1 MIKKILWASDGSPDS
16 LDALE
21 YVEEIANR
29 CKAQV
34 VGLYVIPDY
43 FEVDIKDQ
51 FPEQEYDLI
60 AKWIKETESSESDR
74 LNNIA
79 REFEN
84 KGHSFK
90 TRISHGVPHLQIIQ
104 TAEEENS
111 DLIILGKGRAQ
122 EKLLLGA
129 TALKVIRRSPIP
141 VMVARKKPGPIKIEN
156 ILVPTDLYNIASRDL
171 LFTVELAEHLDLNV
185 TSLNIVEIGNRKYP
199 PEVVERLHGNSYSNL
214 TRKINEAELGIKI
227 NTVVKT
233 AKNACKGIID
243 YASEKDID
251 LIFMNTYGGEE
262 FRREEFIGSVAER
275 VIQEAP
281 CPVITVK
288 PE

>member
-1 MIKKILWASDGSPDS
+1 MIKKILWASDGSTDS

-21 YVEEIANR
+21 YVEDIAHR
-29 CKAQV
+29 CKAEI

-60 AKWIKETESSESDR
+60 AKWIKETESKESDR

-79 REFEN
+79 REFES
-84 KGHSFK
+84 KGLSFK
-90 TRISHGVPHLQIIQ
+90 TRIAQGVPYLQIIQ
-104 TAEEENS
+104 IAEEENS
-111 DLIILGKGRAQ
+111 DLIVLGKGRAK
-122 EKLLLGA
+122 EKFLLGA

-141 VMVARKKPGPIKIEN
+141 VMVARRKEGPIKIEN
-156 ILVPTDLYNIASRDL
+156 ILVPTDLYNITSRDL
-171 LFTVELAEHLDLNV
+171 LFTAGLAEYLDLNI
-185 TSLNIVEIGNRKYP
+185 TSLNVVEIGNKKYP
-199 PEVVERLHGNSYSNL
+199 PEVVERLRGNSYNNL
-214 TRKINEAELGIKI
+214 TRKVNEANLGIKI

-233 AKNACKGIID
+233 AKNACKGIVD

>member
-1 MIKKILWASDGSPDS
+1 LIKKILWASDGSTDS

-21 YVEEIANR
+21 YVEDIAHR
-29 CKAQV
+29 CKAEI

-60 AKWIKETESSESDR
+60 AKWIKETESKESDR

-79 REFEN
+79 REFES
-84 KGHSFK
+84 KGLSFK
-90 TRISHGVPHLQIIQ
+90 TRIAQGVPYLQIIQ
-104 TAEEENS
+104 IAEEENS
-111 DLIILGKGRAQ
+111 DLIVLGKGRAK

-141 VMVARKKPGPIKIEN
+141 VMVARRKEGPIKIEN
-156 ILVPTDLYNIASRDL
+156 ILVPTDLYNITSRDL
-171 LFTVELAEHLDLNV
+171 LFTAGLAEYLDLNI
-185 TSLNIVEIGNRKYP
+185 TSLNVVEIGNKKYP
-199 PEVVERLHGNSYSNL
+199 PEVVERLRGNSYNNL
-214 TRKINEAELGIKI
+214 TRKVNEANLGIKI

-233 AKNACKGIID
+233 AKNACKGIVD